1 MIERKAQIFN
11 IQKYNMYDGPGM
23 RTMVFFQGCP
33 LRCLWCSNPE
43 GQRRGHQVLLK
54 AAQCVNCGACVPVCP
69 VNIHG
74 TDAAGRHVVARDIEC
89 VGCRECERA
98 CPKSALAIVGE
109 GKSIASILEVIEE
122 DRPFYETSGG
132 GATLSGGEVL
142 AQPEA
147 AVSLLQACRQRGI
160 NTAVETCGYARPE
173 VLAKVAEHV
182 DLFLYDVKHMDSEAH
197 HRLTGV
203 RNETI
208 LENLKWLLENRFNVK
223 VRLPLLKDVNDGD
236 NGLNQL
242 AAFLKPYQD
251 LKNFKGVDLLPY
263 HKMGVSK
270 YDQLDWDYPVA
281 GDPGLDEA
289 DIARIKQTLENHG
302 LSVTVI
308 RH

>member
-43 GQRRGHQVLLK
+43 GQRPGHQVLLK

-98 CPKSALAIVGE
+98 CPESALAIAGE
-109 GKSIASILEVIEE
+109 GKSISSILDVIEE

-147 AVSLLQACRQRGI
+147 ATSLLQACRQRGI

-173 VLAKVAEHV
+173 VLARVAEHV

-197 HRLTGV
+197 YRLTGV

-208 LENLKWLLENRFNVK
+208 LENLAWLLENRCNVK
-223 VRLPLLKDVNDGD
+223 VRLPLLKGLNDGKAE
-236 NGLNQL
+236 LTLL
-242 AAFLKPYQD
+242 AEFLRPYRD
-251 LKNFKGVDLLPY
+251 FKNFKGVDLLPY
-263 HKMGVSK
+263 HKMGVTK
-270 YDQLDWDYPVA
+270 YGQLGWDYPVE
-281 GDPGLDEA
+281 GDPKLDED
-289 DIARIKQTLENHG
+289 DIARIRKTLEGHG